1 MSDQEI
7 GIGGIRL
14 RNSVVPA
21 SSDSLKVSIGR
32 DKYQYENQSKCCKAH
47 RLCSKTQR
55 KEPKNQIKGSK
66 PNSR

>member
-1 MSDQEI
+1 
-7 GIGGIRL
+7 
-14 RNSVVPA
+14 
-21 SSDSLKVSIGR
+21 LKVSIGR